1 MSQGED
7 LFGISCNKGE
17 VIFRQGDQ
25 GDTMYIIQSGTVEIS
40 QDKDGKKVL
49 LALLEKG
56 DFFGEMA
63 LIDKHLR
70 SATATAISHSRI
82 LAFTR
87 TSIMERIR
95 QDPGVVLHLLTTLC
109 HRITQTNH
117 LLHTMVQSDEALR
130 SFVES
135 KGQILPESAEAGSDY
150 EPSSASDISPQ
161 FSPDTQAAASHQE
174 PLKRAI
180 DLSIRREDCI
190 LVENGE
196 PVFHQGDPG
205 NSMYIVVEGS
215 VEISQGHEDD
225 RNVLAYLGPGDF
237 FGETAM
243 ITDQHRTAHAF
254 TTGKT
259 FLFPISKDDF
269 LEQIKTR
276 PELALYILQG
286 LIIRLRGLLS
296 VMNDPT
302 KSISTVVQAF
312 PPPLKKKSLIRTA
325 IVSLSTC
332 GGCAAV
338 LLEDQEKLAHL
349 LERVNISYC
358 PMLIDE
364 EELGEVDVAV
374 VDGVVR
380 VKEDEEKIREVR
392 HKCRYLVAWGTCAA
406 LGGIPAYANQYEL
419 EELLEESYG
428 HAKDPF
434 AYYLSGSPGVDRA
447 TYQEQEKELQL
458 LRRARKLDDFVRVDY
473 YVPGC
478 PPNAGLLN
486 LLVSELRGDGQA
498 EKPKSIVCGECS
510 RKHLKTTVEH
520 FYMFPRPDWDVQHCF
535 TSLGSVCLGFMTKGG
550 CGAVCPRGGL
560 PCWGCRGPS
569 EAAFKKMDEGNSFE
583 EYMVDAFIGR
593 HRHLE
598 DHIRPVMKLFR
609 KHANSPAQ
617 FSRHSTN
624 DRSRIR

>member
-1 MSQGED
+1 MSPGED

-17 VIFRQGDQ
+17 IIFSQGDQ

-40 QDKDGKKVL
+40 QDKNGKKVV

-70 SATATAISHSRI
+70 SATATAISHSRL

-87 TSIMERIR
+87 TSIMERIL

-117 LLHTMVQSDEALR
+117 LLYTMVQSDEALR
-130 SFVES
+130 SSVES
-135 KGQILPESAEAGSDY
+135 KGQILPES
-150 EPSSASDISPQ
+150 P
-161 FSPDTQAAASHQE
+161 
-174 PLKRAI
+174 KRTV
-180 DLSIRREDCI
+180 DLSIRPEDCL
-190 LVENGE
+190 LVENGK
-196 PVFHQGDPG
+196 PVFHQGDLG
-205 NSMYIVVEGS
+205 NSMFIIREGG
-215 VEISQGHEDD
+215 VEISQGSEDD

-243 ITDQHRTAHAF
+243 ITDQPRTAHAF
-254 TTGKT
+254 ASETTY
-259 FLFPISKDDF
+259 LFPITKDDF
-269 LEQIKTR
+269 LEQSKTR

-302 KSISTVVQAF
+302 KAIPAMLQAF
-312 PPPLKKKSLIRTA
+312 PPPLKKKSLISTA
-325 IVSLSTC
+325 LVSLSTC
-332 GGCAAV
+332 GGCSAV
-338 LLEDQEKLAHL
+338 LLEDQEELTRL
-349 LERVNISYC
+349 LEKVHISYC

-364 EELGEVDVAV
+364 EELGEVDVAL

-380 VKEDEEKIREVR
+380 VKEDEEKIKEVR
-392 HKCRYLVAWGTCAA
+392 RKSRYLIAWGTCAA
-406 LGGIPAYANQYEL
+406 FGGIPAYANQFEL

-434 AYYLSGSPGVDRA
+434 AYYLSGSRGADWA
-447 TYQEQEKELQL
+447 TYQEQEKDLQL

-473 YVPGC
+473 YIPGC
-478 PPNAGLLN
+478 PPSAGLLN
-486 LLVSELRGDGQA
+486 LLVGELRGDGQA

-510 RKHLKTTVEH
+510 RKHVKTTVEH
-520 FYMFPRPDWDVQHCF
+520 FSMFPRPDWEVQHCF
-535 TSLGSVCLGFMTKGG
+535 TSRGAVCLGFMTKGG

-569 EAAFKKMDEGNSFE
+569 ETAFKKMEEGNSFE
-583 EYMVDAFIGR
+583 EYMVDSFISR

-598 DHIRPVMKLFR
+598 DQVRSVMKLFR
-609 KHANSPAQ
+609 RHANSSVK
-617 FSRHSTN
+617 FNRYITS

>member
-17 VIFRQGDQ
+17 IIFSQGDQ

-40 QDKDGKKVL
+40 QDKNGKKVV

-70 SATATAISHSRI
+70 SATATAISHSRL

-95 QDPGVVLHLLTTLC
+95 LDPGVVLHLLTTLC

-117 LLHTMVQSDEALR
+117 HLQTIVQSNEALR

-135 KGQILPESAEAGSDY
+135 KGKILPEAGGDESGRDL
-150 EPSSASDISPQ
+150 SSAADTSSKFSQDIQIAAKSPLPKQ
-161 FSPDTQAAASHQE
+161 TV
-174 PLKRAI
+174 
-180 DLSIRREDCI
+180 DLNIQREYCI
-190 LVENGE
+190 TVENGR

-205 NSMYIVVEGS
+205 NSMFIIIEGG
-215 VEISQGHEDD
+215 VEISQGPEDD
-225 RNVLAYLGPGDF
+225 RNVIALLGPGDF
-237 FGETAM
+237 FGETAI
-243 ITDQHRTAHAF
+243 ITDLPRTAHAYATD
-254 TTGKT
+254 TTY
-259 FLFPISKDDF
+259 LYVIPKDNF

-302 KSISTVVQAF
+302 KAIPAMLQAF
-312 PPPLKKKSLIRTA
+312 PPPLKKKSLISTA
-325 IVSLSTC
+325 LVSLSTC
-332 GGCAAV
+332 GGCSAV
-338 LLEDQEKLAHL
+338 LLEDQEELTRL
-349 LERVNISYC
+349 LEKVHISYC
-358 PMLIDE
+358 PMLIDQ
-364 EELGEVDVAV
+364 EELGEVDVAL

-380 VKEDEEKIREVR
+380 VKEDEEKIKEVR
-392 HKCRYLVAWGTCAA
+392 RKSRYLIAWGTCAA
-406 LGGIPAYANQYEL
+406 FGGIPAYANQFEL

-434 AYYLSGSPGVDRA
+434 AYYLSGSRGVDWA
-447 TYQEQEKELQL
+447 TYQEQEKDLQL

-473 YVPGC
+473 YIPGC
-478 PPNAGLLN
+478 PPSAGLLN
-486 LLVSELRGDGQA
+486 LLVGELRGDEQA

-510 RKHLKTTVEH
+510 RKHVKTTVEH
-520 FYMFPRPDWDVQHCF
+520 FSMFPRPDWEVQHCF
-535 TSLGSVCLGFMTKGG
+535 TSRGAVCLGFMTKGG

-569 EAAFKKMDEGNSFE
+569 ETAFKKMEEGNSFE
-583 EYMVDAFIGR
+583 EYMVDSFISR

-598 DHIRPVMKLFR
+598 DQVRSVMKLFR
-609 KHANSPAQ
+609 KHANSSVK
-617 FSRHSTN
+617 FNRYITS

>member
-1 MSQGED
+1 MSKGED
-7 LFGISCNKGE
+7 LFGISIDKGE
-17 VIFRQGDQ
+17 IIFKEGDQ

-40 QDKDGKKVL
+40 QDKDGKKRV
-49 LALLEKG
+49 LALMEKG

-70 SATATAISHSRI
+70 SATATAISKCRLLPFS
-82 LAFTR
+82 R
-87 TSIMERIR
+87 TSIMDRIR
-95 QDPGVVLHLLTTLC
+95 QDPGVVLHLLATLC

-117 LLHTMVQSDEALR
+117 HLQTIVQSNESLR

-135 KGQILPESAEAGSDY
+135 KGQILPESGDIDDPFSAAEV
-150 EPSSASDISPQ
+150 PSKFSGDAQSSPAPEDPRQ
-161 FSPDTQAAASHQE
+161 TVELNIQ
-174 PLKRAI
+174 
-180 DLSIRREDCI
+180 REYCI
-190 LVENGE
+190 TVENGGAI
-196 PVFHQGDPG
+196 FRQGDPG
-205 NSMYIVVEGS
+205 NSMFIIIAGG
-215 VEISQGHEDD
+215 VEISRGPEDD
-225 RNVLAYLGPGDF
+225 RNVIALLGPGDF
-237 FGETAM
+237 FGETAI
-243 ITDQHRTAHAF
+243 ITDQPRTAHAYATD
-254 TTGKT
+254 TTDLYVIPKNE
-259 FLFPISKDDF
+259 FF
-269 LEQIKTR
+269 EQIRIR

-286 LIIRLRGLLS
+286 LIIRLRRLLS
-296 VMNDPT
+296 AMNDPT
-302 KSISTVVQAF
+302 KAVSTVLQSF

-349 LERVNISYC
+349 LARVDISYC
-358 PMLIDE
+358 PMLIDA

-380 VKEDEEKIREVR
+380 VKEDEEKIKEVR
-392 HKCRYLVAWGTCAA
+392 DKSRYLVAWGTCAA
-406 LGGIPAYANQYEL
+406 FGGIPAYANQFEL

-434 AYYLSGSPGVDRA
+434 AYYLSGSRGVDRG

-473 YVPGC
+473 YIPGC

-486 LLVSELRGDGQA
+486 HLVGELRGDGQP

-510 RKHLKTTVEH
+510 KKPVKTDVQN
-520 FYMFPRPDWDVQHCF
+520 FFMFPRPNWVPNQCF
-535 TSLGSVCLGFMTKGG
+535 TSLGAACLGFMTKGG
-550 CGAVCPRGGL
+550 CGAVCPHGGL

-569 EAAFKKMDEGNSFE
+569 ETVFKKMDEGSSFE
-583 EYMVDAFIGR
+583 ECMVDGFISR
-593 HRHLE
+593 NRQVE
-598 DHIRPVMKLFR
+598 DQIRPVMKLFR
-609 KHANSPAQ
+609 KHANSPVK
-617 FSRHSTN
+617 FTRNITN

>member
-1 MSQGED
+1 MTQGED
-7 LFGISCNKGE
+7 LFGTSCEKDE
-17 VIFRQGDQ
+17 VIFREGDQ

-40 QDKDGKKVL
+40 QDKDGKKLV

-56 DFFGEMA
+56 AFFGEMA

-70 SATATAISHSRI
+70 SATAAAVSNSR
-82 LAFTR
+82 LLPFTR

-109 HRITQTNH
+109 QRITQTNH
-117 LLHTMVQSDEALR
+117 RLHTMVQSNEALR

-135 KGQILPESAEAGSDY
+135 KGQILPESTENGSNF
-150 EPSSASDISPQ
+150 ETSPSADISPK
-161 FSPDTQAAASHQE
+161 FSADTHTSVLQE
-174 PLKRAI
+174 PPKHTV
-180 DLSIRREDCI
+180 DLSIPHEECI
-190 LVENGE
+190 LVENGKA
-196 PVFHQGDPG
+196 VFHQGDHG
-205 NSMYIVVEGS
+205 NSLYIIVEGG
-215 VEISQGHEDD
+215 VEISQGPEDD

-243 ITDQHRTAHAF
+243 ITDQPRTAHAF
-254 TTGKT
+254 ALGKT
-259 FLFPISKDDF
+259 YLFPITKDDF
-269 LEQIKTR
+269 LEQFKTK

-286 LIIRLRGLLS
+286 LIIRLRGLLA
-296 VMNDPT
+296 VLNDPT
-302 KSISTVVQAF
+302 KSISTVIQAF

-325 IVSLSTC
+325 LVSLSTC

-338 LLEDQEKLAHL
+338 LLEDQEELARL
-349 LERVNISYC
+349 LKRLNISYC
-358 PMLIDE
+358 PMLIDA

-380 VKEDEEKIREVR
+380 VKEDEEKIKEVR
-392 HKCRYLVAWGTCAA
+392 HKSRYLVAWGTCAA
-406 LGGIPAYANQYEL
+406 SGGIPAYANQHEL
-419 EELLEESYG
+419 EELIEESYG

-434 AYYLSGSPGVDRA
+434 AYYLSGSRGIDGA
-447 TYQEQEKELQL
+447 TYQEQENELQL
-458 LRRARKLDDFVRVDY
+458 LRRSQKLDDFVRVDY

-478 PPNAGLLN
+478 PPNARLLN
-486 LLVSELRGDGQA
+486 LLVDELRGDGQA

-510 RKHLKTTVEH
+510 RKHVKATVEH
-520 FYMFPRPDWDVQHCF
+520 FYMFSRPDWDVRHCF
-535 TSLGSVCLGFMTKGG
+535 TSLGAVCLGFMTKGG

-569 EAAFKKMDEGNSFE
+569 ETVFKKMEEGNSFE
-583 EYMVDAFIGR
+583 KYVVDAFIAR

-598 DHIRPVMKLFR
+598 DQIRPVLKLFR
-609 KHANSPAQ
+609 KNANSPVP
-617 FSRHSTN
+617 FSRHATN

>member
-17 VIFRQGDQ
+17 VIFSQGDQ

-40 QDKDGKKVL
+40 QDKNGKKVV

-70 SATATAISHSRI
+70 SATATAISRSRL

-87 TSIMERIR
+87 MSIMERIR

-117 LLHTMVQSDEALR
+117 RLLTMVQGDEVLR

-135 KGQILPESAEAGSDY
+135 KGKILPEPAETDVGFG
-150 EPSSASDISPQ
+150 PSSVAETPSQSSADAQSADQ
-161 FSPDTQAAASHQE
+161 QE
-174 PLKRAI
+174 IPKHTVELNI
-180 DLSIRREDCI
+180 DREYCI
-190 LVENGE
+190 TVENGRAI
-196 PVFHQGDPG
+196 FHQGDPG
-205 NSMYIVVEGS
+205 NSMFVIVEGG
-215 VEISQGHEDD
+215 VEISQGPEDD
-225 RNVLAYLGPGDF
+225 RNVIAQLGPDDF
-237 FGETAM
+237 FGETAI
-243 ITDQHRTAHAF
+243 ITDQPRTAHAYASG
-254 TTGKT
+254 TA
-259 FLFPISKDDF
+259 FLYAIPKDNF
-269 LEQIKTR
+269 LEQIRTK

-296 VMNDPT
+296 AMSDPT
-302 KSISTVVQAF
+302 KAVATAVQAF
-312 PPPLKKKSLIRTA
+312 PRPLKKKSLISTA
-325 IVSLSTC
+325 LVSLSTC

-338 LLEDQEKLAHL
+338 LLEDQEELTRL
-349 LERVNISYC
+349 LEKVHISYC
-358 PMLIDE
+358 PMLIDK

-434 AYYLSGSPGVDRA
+434 AYYLSGSRGVDRA

-510 RKHLKTTVEH
+510 RKHVKTTVEH
-520 FYMFPRPDWDVQHCF
+520 FSMFPRPDWEVQHCF
-535 TSLGSVCLGFMTKGG
+535 TSLGSACLGFMTKGG

-569 EAAFKKMDEGNSFE
+569 EAAFKKMDEGSSFE
-583 EYMVDAFIGR
+583 EFMVDAFIGR

-598 DHIRPVMKLFR
+598 DQIRLVMKLFR